1 MVVMKFGGSSV
12 ADKEQIDKVLA
23 IVRTRLGRKPVVVS
37 SAHKGMTNALIAAA
51 HAAASGDTNAG
62 EQAIKKQQAVAHELG
77 CPDAL
82 LAPFYDEI
90 RVLVR
95 GIALLKEANL
105 RALDAMAS
113 FGERMAVRAIADY
126 FTRKG
131 IKSSAWDIWDLG
143 FITDSNFGAAL
154 PLPGY
159 ETAMRD
165 AVNKLVPKD
174 TVPIITGFVGKNEA
188 GEITTVGRNGSDFTG
203 TLVGAALGSDE
214 IEIWT
219 DTDGV
224 MTADPRVIAG
234 VRSIPEMTFAEAA
247 ELANYGSR
255 VLHPS
260 SIYPAVK
267 RNIPVRVL
275 NTNRPEHPGT
285 VIVRDTSD
293 GREALTSIAYD
304 DKQAVVSITSTQ
316 MLGQVGF
323 LAKVFDVIGRN
334 GVDVDMIATSEVS
347 VSMTTNGKNIDKLN
361 GAIKELEQFGKVVVY
376 TDKTILCVVGPNLSG
391 TRGIGAKV
399 LAALSG
405 AGINID
411 MVSYGADSINFS
423 MVIDDRD
430 TPKAVATLHK
440 ALFE

>member
-1 MVVMKFGGSSV
+1 
-12 ADKEQIDKVLA
+12 
-23 IVRTRLGRKPVVVS
+23 
-37 SAHKGMTNALIAAA
+37 
-51 HAAASGDTNAG
+51 
-62 EQAIKKQQAVAHELG
+62 
-77 CPDAL
+77 
-82 LAPFYDEI
+82 
-90 RVLVR
+90 
-95 GIALLKEANL
+95 
-105 RALDAMAS
+105 
-113 FGERMAVRAIADY
+113 
-126 FTRKG
+126 
-131 IKSSAWDIWDLG
+131 LG